1 MAKGMNGHGAMFL
14 LGGLCEAVEFIKVGM
29 AEQRN
34 EVRHELAAVREDLG
48 NLRATVE
55 AMSRPSLK
63 IWGHLSRISGTQW
76 RWLGTAFFLV
86 TGMLLRLDPVW
97 VSAAARGFLKF
108 ARSFQIHNISRFGYF
123 VDSGCQRLENL
134 FI

>member
-14 LGGLCEAVEFIKVGM
+14 LGSLNEAVEFIKVGM

-55 AMSRPSLK
+55 ALSRPSMLASILK
-63 IWGHLSRISGTQW
+63 LCGSLSGTQW
-76 RWLGTAFFLV
+76 RWLGTAVLFL
-86 TGMLLRLDPVW
+86 TGMLLRLDPMW
-97 VSAAARGFLKF
+97 IAKAARG
-108 ARSFQIHNISRFGYF
+108 
-123 VDSGCQRLENL
+123 L
-134 FI
+134 FP

>member
-14 LGGLCEAVEFIKVGM
+14 LGSLNEAVEFIKVGM
-29 AEQRN
+29 TEQRN

-55 AMSRPSLK
+55 AMSRPSMLASVLK
-63 IWGHLSRISGTQW
+63 LCGSLTGTQW
-76 RWLGTAFFLV
+76 RWLGTAIFLV

-97 VSAAARGFLKF
+97 IGTAAKGFLK
-108 ARSFQIHNISRFGYF
+108 
-123 VDSGCQRLENL
+123 
-134 FI
+134 

>member
-14 LGGLCEAVEFIKVGM
+14 LGSLNEAVEFIKVGM

-55 AMSRPSLK
+55 AMSRPSMLASVLK
-63 IWGHLSRISGTQW
+63 LCGSLSGTQW
-76 RWLGTAFFLV
+76 RWLGTAVLLL

-97 VSAAARGFLKF
+97 LAKTAKSLL
-108 ARSFQIHNISRFGYF
+108 N
-123 VDSGCQRLENL
+123 
-134 FI
+134 